1 MAIKIFKKW
10 FCYGILCAC
19 LLNISFP
26 AFAHGDD
33 IAVGTQTTN
42 TPIKLTPEQIKAI
55 DLQTAKVSQKNISQT
70 LKLNAQI
77 QLLPNEQADVSS
89 RISGQISAIYVNLG
103 EQVQKN
109 QPLVKVQSRLV
120 GNPPPNVTLTAPM
133 TGIVDARNVN
143 LGQSVEPNTVLFHIS
158 NREQMLAIANVYEED
173 LGKIQ
178 VGQTANVEV
187 LSFPNQL
194 FSGKVTMISPNLN
207 PQTRTINLWI
217 VISNPQGL
225 LRPDMYGHASIQLS
239 QTNANLVVPSQA
251 ILDINGEQFV
261 FLQHDGQF
269 EKTLIKT
276 GTVENNLTE
285 IKSGLKLGD
294 LVVIQGQRQLYT
306 LWATGGKIQSH
317 ED

>member
-10 FCYGILCAC
+10 FGYGILCVC
-19 LLNISFP
+19 FLNIPFP

-42 TPIKLTPEQIKAI
+42 SLIKLTPEQIKAI

-89 RISGQISAIYVNLG
+89 RISGQISAIYANLG
-103 EQVQKN
+103 DQVQKN

-120 GNPPPNVTLTAPM
+120 GNPPPSVILTSPM
-133 TGIVDARNVN
+133 TGTVDARNVN
-143 LGQSVEPNTVLFHIS
+143 LGQTVEPNTVLFHIS
-158 NREQMLAIANVYEED
+158 NRAQMLAVANVYEED
-173 LGKIQ
+173 LGKVQ
-178 VGQTANVEV
+178 VGQTADVEV
-187 LSFPNQL
+187 LSFPKQL
-194 FSGKVTMISPNLN
+194 FSGKVTMVSPNLN
-207 PQTRTINLWI
+207 PQTRTINIWI
-217 VISNPQGL
+217 VIPNSQGL
-225 LRPDMYGHASIQLS
+225 LRPDMYGHASIQLN
-239 QTNANLVVPSQA
+239 QTTANLVISSQA

-276 GTVENNLTE
+276 GAVENNLTE

-294 LVVIQGQRQLYT
+294 SVVIQGQRQLYT
-306 LWATGGKIQSH
+306 LWATGGKIQGH